1 MPVAKIGQVLEKITS
16 GRLPKSI
23 RTPDVI
29 PKERFQA
36 KRLISVELRENVPKQ
51 WVNVYPAPEVEVV

>member
-1 MPVAKIGQVLEKITS
+1 MPVAKIGQVLEKTTS

-23 RTPDVI
+23 RTPEVI
-29 PKERFQA
+29 PNDKFQA

-51 WVNVYPAPEVEVV
+51 CVNVYPALGVVVV

>member
-16 GRLPKSI
+16 GRFPNKI

-29 PKERFQA
+29 PNERFQA

-51 WVNVYPAPEVEVV
+51 CVNVYPASAIDVE